1 MAVDYSMYEGKK
13 VKGNTDTVLS
23 RGEIIISGNKF
34 IGKPGRGN
42 YVKRDTY
49 AGAWG

>member
-1 MAVDYSMYEGKK
+1 MYEVIKF
-13 VKGNTDTVLS
+13 KGNADTVLS
-23 RGEIIISGNKF
+23 RGEVIVQGNKF
-34 IGKPGRGN
+34 LGKPGRGN